1 MVSRLSSSLSNRG
14 IQAVSRELFGRNKE
28 FRIIEEMLD
37 SALAGEGASA
47 LVEGI
52 IGTGKTTLLRWSE
65 GQARQ
70 RGMLVL
76 SATAA
81 PTERRFSMGIVHQ
94 LFSCLGNAGVS
105 STPPGQGASR
115 HPAPVDPQYLQ
126 LSDLYK
132 VMSTTSERIPIL
144 VTVDCIQCVDRDSLL
159 WLGFLLRRIENI
171 RVVLLASQRR
181 GEPASDQHL
190 LVEFM
195 ESIRPDRHLH
205 LEDLSPSTA
214 SRLVDALGSC
224 VPGPAETL
232 IADSGG
238 NPYLLT
244 QQILAAPSAEQSG
257 DGDRRDSGADL
268 PIRLRAVKDRVLCLL
283 RRLDLDGLRVAH
295 AASVVGGS
303 AMNAELIGELCSL
316 SVEDAS
322 RSLEQLAECGILHP
336 TSLAFRH
343 PVIARLL
350 YFDIPRSHRAV
361 LHQQTARCLHNRRFA
376 SADITPHLVRAATLD
391 EPWMAGLL
399 LDAAEEL
406 LPRDA
411 PTALQHIETVERHGV
426 PEQSAS
432 RIAELRV
439 RALLELDLPGSVPAQ
454 YALLGLSSGHRE
466 LAARAHRLADT
477 LIRLGRPQEAR
488 KVLNGAQS
496 GRDEGA
502 AAAAR
507 LSRHLA
513 HICMDDGAC
522 ADAPRGLER
531 LESVMLR
538 RIGNGDSASAAR
550 RLCRMCLAT
559 PRTPY
564 GSPSWYY
571 ALLGL
576 IWAGDFDEAQSHID
590 AEVRLAVKEGAVT
603 RLAEAR
609 SVRALLHMHRGLL
622 TEAGHDARLAL
633 TALRRI
639 GADAHHMGAL
649 ARSVL
654 IDVAVEKDQLAGAG
668 ELLDVQVPSAGQPT
682 AWWHLHLAHSA
693 ARALGRLGHTRQAL
707 TLVTYCE
714 QELGRR
720 GISNPAVLPWR
731 STKALICAGLGNLPD
746 ARRLAQREADLA
758 LRWGAPF
765 AQGRALLALAAV
777 SPVGDVLRLAR
788 RAVDLLDV
796 KEAPLLYAQ
805 SLYATGHA
813 YQQSGSTVRAREL
826 LHRANEVSIALGADA
841 LVELVQKALRDA
853 GGRPDPR
860 KASAEALLTRSERQV
875 AKLASQG
882 MSNRDIARLLQVSL
896 RNIESHLTHCY
907 RKLRISGRG
916 ELSRFLVAEDGAA
929 GSTLLRPHS
938 AAGYHS
944 HPQPA

>member
-1 MVSRLSSSLSNRG
+1 M
-14 IQAVSRELFGRNKE
+14 SRELFERSEE

-52 IGTGKTTLLRWSE
+52 IGTGKTTLLRWAE
-65 GQARQ
+65 EQARQ

-94 LFSCLGNAGVS
+94 LFSCLENAGPLPA
-105 STPPGQGASR
+105 PPEQGTSH
-115 HPAPVDPQYLQ
+115 HPAQVDPQYLQ

-195 ESIRPDRHLH
+195 ESIRPDRHLR
-205 LEDLSPSTA
+205 LEDLSPSSA
-214 SRLVDALGSC
+214 SRLVDALASC

-244 QQILAAPSAEQSG
+244 QQILATPSTEQSG
-257 DGDRRDSGADL
+257 DGVRCDSAGDL

-283 RRLDLDGLRVAH
+283 RRLHRDGLRVAH

-303 AMNAELIGELCSL
+303 AVNAELVAELCSL
-316 SVEDAS
+316 SVEEAS
-322 RSLEQLAECGILHP
+322 LNLEQLAECGILHP

-343 PVIARLL
+343 PIIARLL
-350 YFDIPRSHRAV
+350 YLDIPRSHRAMF
-361 LHQQTARCLHNRRFA
+361 HQQTARCLHNRGF
-376 SADITPHLVRAATLD
+376 SPGDITPHLVQAAALD
-391 EPWMAGLL
+391 EPWMATLL

-411 PTALQHIETVERHGV
+411 RTALQHIDTVERHGV
-426 PEQSAS
+426 PDHLAT
-432 RIAELRV
+432 RVAELRV
-439 RALLELDLPGSVPAQ
+439 QALLELDLPRSVPAQ
-454 YALLGLSSGHRE
+454 YALLGLSPGHRE
-466 LAARAHRLADT
+466 LASRSHRLANT
-477 LIRLGRPQEAR
+477 LIRLGDPRKAR
-488 KVLNGAQS
+488 QVLNGAHDRVADQ
-496 GRDEGA
+496 DA

-513 HICMDDGAC
+513 HICMDDGGC
-522 ADAPRGLER
+522 ADAPRGLDR
-531 LESVMLR
+531 LETVILR
-538 RIGNGDSASAAR
+538 RTAYGKSASAAR
-550 RLCRMCLAT
+550 RLSRTCLAT

-603 RLAEAR
+603 RIAEAR
-609 SVRALLHMHRGLL
+609 AVRALLHMHRGLL

-639 GADAHHMGAL
+639 GADHYHMGAL

-654 IDVAVEKDQLAGAG
+654 IDVAVEKDQLTEAG
-668 ELLDVQVPSAGQPT
+668 ELLEVQVPQAGQSAP
-682 AWWHLHLAHSA
+682 WWHLHLAHSA

-720 GISNPAVLPWR
+720 GITNPAVLPWR
-731 STKALICAGLGNLPD
+731 STKALICVGLGNLPE
-746 ARRLAQREADLA
+746 ARRLAQQEADLA

-765 AQGRALLALAAV
+765 AQGRALLTLAAV

-788 RAVDLLDV
+788 RAVELLDME
-796 KEAPLLYAQ
+796 EAPLLYAQ
-805 SLYATGHA
+805 SLYATGYA
-813 YQQSGSTVRAREL
+813 YQLSGSTARAREL
-826 LHRANEVSIALGADA
+826 LHRANEVSIALGADG

-860 KASAEALLTRSERQV
+860 KASAEALLTPSERQV

-896 RNIESHLTHCY
+896 RNVESHLTHCY

-916 ELSRFLVAEDGAA
+916 ELGRFLSAEDDAPGPALLHPHAA
-929 GSTLLRPHS
+929 AEYRRQRLS
-938 AAGYHS
+938 A
-944 HPQPA
+944 

>member
-1 MVSRLSSSLSNRG
+1 M
-14 IQAVSRELFGRNKE
+14 QAVSRELFGRNQE

-94 LFSCLGNAGVS
+94 LFSCLEKAGVPS
-105 STPPGQGASR
+105 APPGQYTSR
-115 HPAPVDPQYLQ
+115 HPAQVDPQYLQ

-132 VMSTTSERIPIL
+132 VMSATSERIPIL

-181 GEPASDQHL
+181 GEPAGDQNL

-195 ESIRPDRHLH
+195 ESIRPDRHLR
-205 LEDLSPSTA
+205 LEDLGPSAA

-244 QQILAAPSAEQSG
+244 QQILATHSAEQSG
-257 DGDRRDSGADL
+257 DGVRYDSAADL
-268 PIRLRAVKDRVLCLL
+268 PIRLRAVKDRVLSLL
-283 RRLDLDGLRVAH
+283 RRLDRDGLRVAH
-295 AASVVGGS
+295 AVSVVGGS
-303 AMNAELIGELCSL
+303 AMTAELIGELCSL
-316 SVEDAS
+316 SVEEAS
-322 RSLEQLAECGILHP
+322 RNLEQLAECGILHP
-336 TSLAFRH
+336 TSLVFRH

-350 YFDIPRSHRAV
+350 YLDIPRSHRAV
-361 LHQQTARCLHNRRFA
+361 LHQQTARCLYHRRFGP
-376 SADITPHLVRAATLD
+376 ADITPHLVQAAALD
-391 EPWMAGLL
+391 EPWMATLL
-399 LDAAEEL
+399 LDAAQKL
-406 LPRDA
+406 LPGDA
-411 PTALQHIETVERHGV
+411 PTALEHIETVERHGV
-426 PEQSAS
+426 PEQLAP

-439 RALLELDLPGSVPAQ
+439 LTLLELDLPGSVPAQ
-454 YALLGLSSGHRE
+454 YALLRLAAGHRE

-477 LIRLGRPQEAR
+477 LIRLGEPQEAR
-488 KVLNGAQS
+488 QVLNS
-496 GRDEGA
+496 VHDRVRDQDA

-531 LESVMLR
+531 LESVILR
-538 RIGNGDSASAAR
+538 RIAKGESAAAAR

-590 AEVRLAVKEGAVT
+590 AEVRLAIKEGAVA
-603 RLAEAR
+603 RVAEAR
-609 SVRALLHMHRGLL
+609 AVRALLHMHRGLL
-622 TEAGHDARLAL
+622 TEAGRDARLAL

-639 GADAHHMGAL
+639 DADAHHMGAL

-654 IDVAVEKDQLAGAG
+654 IDVAVEKDQLAEVS
-668 ELLDVQVPSAGQPT
+668 ELLDVQVPPAGQPA

-693 ARALGRLGHTRQAL
+693 ARALGRLGHSRQAL
-707 TLVTYCE
+707 ALVTYCE

-746 ARRLAQREADLA
+746 ARRLARREADLA

-765 AQGRALLALAAV
+765 AQGRALLTLAAV
-777 SPVGDVLRLAR
+777 SPVGDVLRLNR

-796 KEAPLLYAQ
+796 EEAPLLYAQ

-813 YQQSGSTVRAREL
+813 YQQGGSTARAREL
-826 LHRANEVSIALGADA
+826 LHRANEVSIALGADG

-860 KASAEALLTRSERQV
+860 KASAEALLTPSERQV

-896 RNIESHLTHCY
+896 RNVESHLTHCY

-916 ELSRFLVAEDGAA
+916 ELSRFLSAEEGAA
-929 GSTLLRPHS
+929 GSTLLHPQA
-938 AAGYHS
+938 AAGHRRHRQS
-944 HPQPA
+944 A